1 MKKKDGKTIAGVGE
15 YGLIERIKTILPACG
30 REDLMVSIGDD
41 TAVIRIDHERVLLA
55 TCDIQIEDSHFS
67 RRTITAYQLGRRSAA
82 VNLSDIAAMGG
93 TPTFA
98 FVSLGLPSSYPLDDF
113 DDLMRGIGDE
123 LLQYSAV
130 VAGGNLARTADKM
143 VVDITVL
150 GQAALA
156 RVLTRSGAR
165 PGDRIY
171 VSGVLGAAAGGL
183 RALEKVGPDYPG
195 EFDDLVR
202 AHLQPTPRIPLGRLI
217 ADSGV
222 ATAMTDISDG
232 LSRDLL
238 NICQRSNVGAEINGA
253 RLPLPNKAAEL
264 EELTGCPA
272 LELALNGGEDYELLF
287 TVRPQRSQEEIEILA
302 AQTATPITEIG
313 RIVPRE
319 KGCFLIDGKERR
331 ELQAGGWN
339 HFGE

>member
-1 MKKKDGKTIAGVGE
+1 MKENDRKTIASVGE
-15 YGLIERIKTILPACG
+15 YGLIERIKTILPSYG
-30 REDLMVSIGDD
+30 RADLIVSIGDD
-41 TAVIRIDHERVLLA
+41 TAVIRIDHERALLA

-98 FVSLGLPSSYPLDDF
+98 FVSLGLPGDYPVDDF

-130 VAGGNLARTADKM
+130 VAGGNLARTDDKM
-143 VVDITVL
+143 VVDITLL
-150 GQAALA
+150 GQATLA

-183 RALEKVGPDYPG
+183 QVLEEFGPDYPDK
-195 EFDDLVR
+195 FATLVR

-238 NICQRSNVGAEINGA
+238 NICRRSNVGAEIDVA
-253 RLPLPNKAAEL
+253 RLPLPDRAAEP
-264 EELTGCPA
+264 EKIAGRSV

-287 TVRPQRSQEEIEILA
+287 TVRREVPQAEIEVLA
-302 AQTATPITEIG
+302 AQTATQITEIG
-313 RIVPRE
+313 RIVPKE
-319 KGCFLIDGKERR
+319 KGCFLIDGEERR
-331 ELQAGGWN
+331 KLQAGGWN
-339 HFGE
+339 HFMK